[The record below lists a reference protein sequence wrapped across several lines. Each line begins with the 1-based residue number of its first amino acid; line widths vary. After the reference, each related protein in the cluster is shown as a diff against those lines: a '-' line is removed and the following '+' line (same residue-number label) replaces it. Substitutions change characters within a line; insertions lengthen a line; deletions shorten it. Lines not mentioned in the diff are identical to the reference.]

1 MNNDCKKTD
10 IKESE
15 IVNQKKQFIFDVEQ
29 SSNYVFPF
37 ESFTYYI
44 YIKNIST
51 TRIDNFV
58 IKIENDEE
66 IYFDEEIKNSSPISL
81 EPGEVKLYEIKA
93 SCSEKGEYRVHF
105 IGYGD
110 ETAILFETLKIK
122 CNLTYNSD
130 KLIHR
135 ISIYDFT
142 PYEETYSMEADNYSE
157 DVTQTF
163 KRQKLPYMAKQ
174 QPFNLESKFVLEN
187 IESESLID
195 QWATF
200 KKTHQDGTQD
210 EHVYQYISR
219 ESFIEDSVE
228 RFEGENLQD
237 IINDINN
244 NSKYFN
250 AKFLRTGTNSLL
262 NDFTQYKPNG
272 LIYRLG
278 LLTSEIYHTLG
289 IIPTY
294 TYMTDRLFKWAPHK
308 SGYKLFMDYNP
319 DGQLIDLYPKE
330 RGMKWGQNVWAGT
343 GWIVRK
349 IVTDEYKETEEYK
362 KEKED
367 RLIIDNEI
375 VCDFEDKESAI
386 SFIKREEELE
396 SEIRYQRQSDIVKF
410 KYVLE
415 ESLYENGVFFVNI
428 PVDTIPKNFYLPD
441 TTTLYNIIER
451 VKPYGVKPI
460 INYIIEKTFKQEIE
474 QTLLLNYNKYFE
486 FKLKEPTILYRLFR
500 NNFVEKEIECDGVPV
515 TIIENIPTYAEFY
528 DNYAFSLT
536 QKMLFDIPS
545 IIYAFN
551 FANLMMKKVHFYA
564 NSLQENEDIE
574 TINNFKNILYFG
586 NYENISFYMKS
597 ELYKQKTLLEKTEYN
612 PDESDFI
619 IPIENRPEFNQGG
632 IELGIELEDVYGKKY
647 RLSVE
652 RDIKRNLDLIKYTY
666 ISQKNKSILKKEG
679 LQNIDALSIQ
689 VLDMQN
695 KKILLMMGR
704 DFNRNIHYFTH
715 IIVKDIAYVELF
727 SNTEKKLSKIFSGKQ
742 TGFAEVVLETPFFY
756 NKKEFDYHSTKNGNN
771 WKNLYRLDKKD
782 SSYTFIQNL
791 GKNELVPHEIILH
804 YEGFNFPKTS
814 IIKEL
819 KLKLNG
825 INPKNKKIYISK
837 ITQTNHF
844 TENSNKNTMQLRPGS
859 IESYPKTK
867 ESTKYYQIKLKQA
880 QEKNQE
886 SYIEYYNNLIEEN
899 ILFDEDKYIEIDD
912 YVNSPNDYF
921 KIYKE
926 HWVEVS
932 DFINTFGSL
941 NETSTIK
948 FVLEGYNEGNNTKI
962 IIQSSSETSYS
973 SEIKEEIPSG
983 YFYKE
988 ISIPYPNKFFLEN
1001 LRIKFRFEKVNN
1013 HIKIFN
1019 TNINVTFL
1027 NHDVKDLDTEY
1038 VDEIYLD
1045 GNEEIILFEDYI
1057 YPEDFNNGID
1067 IKLGF
1072 DSLNSGEL
1080 YRLNYATLEC
1090 VYEETE
1096 TNLLIS
1102 NNRYKYYPNKGNETT
1117 VSGKQIDAYMSGEFY
1132 DDIASISQIKS
1143 NIGPDNQGTIL
1154 KEALFQS
1161 FETRDDNITGIEIYP
1176 NGFVGNPDEVIKI
1189 GIYENIHNSPGDLIK
1204 EVYAHGWTKINE
1216 ETKSLSAIKYN
1227 INVSNLKTNETYWFK
1242 IEVDNPQENS
1252 YYLLKDINQELDR
1265 HKLLLRENNNYINTF
1280 STLEFIIYSKNL
1292 SRSFS
1297 YFPAIQEVFNNPFIF
1312 VGLHKNKGNIKN
1324 IKINQ
1329 YEDIYYGDDSIKQTI
1344 ELNQKFSIEI
1354 YENDEK
1360 KYPKEND
1367 EEE

>member
-37 ESFTYYI
+37 EPFTYYI

-51 TRIDNFV
+51 TKIDNFI
-58 IKIENDEE
+58 IKIENDKE
-66 IYFDEEIKNSSPISL
+66 IYFDEEIKDSSPITL
-81 EPGEVKLYEIKA
+81 EPGEIKLYKIKA
-93 SCSEKGEYRVHF
+93 YCSEKGEYRVHF

-110 ETAILFETLKIK
+110 ETTILFETLKIK
-122 CNLTYNSD
+122 CNLTYNSE

-157 DVTQTF
+157 EVTQTF

-174 QPFNLESKFVLEN
+174 QPFNLQKQFILEN

-195 QWATF
+195 QLDIKNTN
-200 KKTHQDGTQD
+200 

-219 ESFIEDSVE
+219 ESFIEDSIE

-237 IINDINN
+237 IIDDINN

-250 AKFLRTGTNSLL
+250 ARFLRTGTNSLL

-278 LLTSEIYHTLG
+278 LLTSELYHTLG

-294 TYMTDRLFKWAPHK
+294 TYMTDKLFKWAPHK

-375 VCDFEDKESAI
+375 IRDFEDKESAI
-386 SFIKREEELE
+386 SFIKREEELD
-396 SEIRYQRQSDIVKF
+396 SERRYQQQSDIVKF
-410 KYVLE
+410 KYVIE

-428 PVDTIPKNFYLPD
+428 PINTIPTNFYLPD
-441 TTTLYNIIER
+441 TETIYNIIER

-460 INYIIEKTFKQEIE
+460 INYIIEKTFKQEMK
-474 QTLLLNYNKYFE
+474 QSLLLNYNKYFE
-486 FKLKEPTILYRLFR
+486 FKLEKPIILYRLLK
-500 NNFVEKEIECDGVPV
+500 NNFVEKEIECDGTTI
-515 TIIENIPTYAEFY
+515 TIIENSPTYAELY

-536 QKMLFDIPS
+536 QKMLFEIPS
-545 IIYAFN
+545 ISYSFN
-551 FANLMMKKVHFYA
+551 FANLMMKKVHFYE
-564 NSLQENEDIE
+564 NSLQQNEDIE
-574 TINNFKNILYFG
+574 TINNFKEILYLG

-597 ELYKQKTLLEKTEYN
+597 ELYKQGKILEKTAYN

-619 IPIENRPEFNQGG
+619 LPIENRFDFNKGGQEIG
-632 IELGIELEDVYGKKY
+632 IEIEDIYGKKY

-652 RDIKRNLDLIKYTY
+652 RDIERNLDLIKYTY
-666 ISQKNKSILKKEG
+666 ISSNNKNILKKEG
-679 LQNIDALSIQ
+679 LQNINAISIHI
-689 VLDMQN
+689 LDIQN
-695 KKILLMMGR
+695 QKILLMMGR
-704 DFNRNIHYFTH
+704 DSDRNLHYFTH
-715 IIVKDIAYVELF
+715 NIIKDVAFVDLF
-727 SNTEKKLSKIFSGKQ
+727 SNTTEKPSKMYLGKQ

-756 NKKEFDYHSTKNGNN
+756 NKKEFDYYLIKNGNN
-771 WKNLYRLDKKD
+771 WRNLYRLDKKD

-791 GKNELVPHEIILH
+791 EKDELIPQEIILH

-825 INPKNKKIYISK
+825 INPKNKKIYISN
-837 ITQTNHF
+837 IMQTSHF
-844 TENSNKNTMQLRPGS
+844 TENSKKNSMQLRPGN
-859 IESYPKTK
+859 IESYPQSK
-867 ESTKYYQIKLKQA
+867 ESIKYYQIKLNQA
-880 QEKNQE
+880 KEKNQE
-886 SYIEYYNNLIEEN
+886 NYIKFYNNLIEEN
-899 ILFDEDKYIEIDD
+899 ILFDEDKSIEIED
-912 YVNSPNDYF
+912 YIKNPNDYI

-932 DFINTFGSL
+932 DFINKFGSL
-941 NETSTIK
+941 NETSNIK
-948 FVLEGYNEGNNTKI
+948 FILEGYNEGNNTNI
-962 IIQSSSETSYS
+962 TIQSAAETSYS
-973 SEIKEEIPSG
+973 SEIKEEIPCG

-1001 LRIKFRFEKVNN
+1001 LRIKFKFDKISK

-1027 NHDVKDLDTEY
+1027 NHDTKDLDFEY
-1038 VDEIYLD
+1038 VDEIYLNGSKD
-1045 GNEEIILFEDYI
+1045 IILLQDYI
-1057 YPEDFNNGID
+1057 YPEDLNNGFD
-1067 IKLGF
+1067 IKLSF
-1072 DSLNSGEL
+1072 DSLNPGEI

-1090 VYEETE
+1090 IYEDTE

-1117 VSGKQIDAYMSGEFY
+1117 VSGEKTDAYMSGEFY

-1154 KEALFQS
+1154 KDALFQS

-1176 NGFVGNPDEVIKI
+1176 NGFVGNPDEIIKI
-1189 GIYENIHNSPGDLIK
+1189 GLYENNHNSPGDLIK
-1204 EVYAHGWTKINE
+1204 EVYANGWTKTNK

-1227 INVSNLKTNETYWFK
+1227 INVSNLKKNEIYWFK

-1329 YEDIYYGDDSIKQTI
+1329 YENIYYGDDSIKQTI
-1344 ELNQKFSIEI
+1344 ELNQKFFIEI
-1354 YENDEK
+1354 YENNKK
-1360 KYPKEND
+1360 KYPKEDN